1 MRPASSDAET
11 LTAALSPTALDG
23 WASRIST
30 GARASAATDTTSR
43 LPPLDSLRSAG
54 RVRSTTGAGSSASAS
69 EGTAP
74 NISAEPASMAIHRRP
89 ATERP
94 DP

>member
-1 MRPASSDAET
+1 MRPESSDADT
-11 LTAALSPTALDG
+11 LTAVPSPVALDG

-30 GARASAATDTTSR
+30 GARVSAAADTTSR

-69 EGTAP
+69 DGTAP
-74 NISAEPASMAIHRRP
+74 NIRAEPASMAIHRRP